1 MKGLLIFAGGVLTG
15 AAATFGVLTV
25 IAKKRQSK
33 EEAEADD
40 ISRDGWEE
48 FVPKVVEEPKEETP
62 DPANIVIE
70 ENPKM
75 NENINVDISNEHNDL
90 INKYATEH
98 REVPERFLEPI
109 IFDKEDFDLSPYDR
123 VSYTYLQKDDVLLD
137 ENGSMVVDGRCGD
150 EFADICIRDGVAYVC
165 NEELEMLFEIDL
177 DTENTYEDMQIEDEW
192 YDD

>member
-1 MKGLLIFAGGVLTG
+1 MKGLLIFAGGVVTG

-33 EEAEADD
+33 EEAEVDD

-48 FVPKVVEEPKEETP
+48 FVPKVAEEPKKEMP
-62 DPANIVIE
+62 DPADIVIE

-90 INKYATEH
+90 INKYAAEH